1 MSRRE
6 LVNQKVQ
13 RVSKEEVRSTMKKMK
28 SGNAVG
34 QDEVPVEVWRCL
46 EQRAVNLKLED
57 A

>member
-6 LVNQKVQ
+6 LVSQKVQ

-46 EQRAVNLKLED
+46 EQRAVDLKLED

>member
-28 SGNAVG
+28 SGKAVG
-34 QDEVPVEVWRCL
+34 QDEVPVEVWGCL
-46 EQRAVNLKLED
+46 ERRAVDLKLED